1 MNTLT
6 EKYSQ
11 FLQYLEDSIVYVIIG
26 IVLIVLFAL
35 AVKYQSFGI
44 YAFYFITSI
53 LVIVGITSSIQLVD
67 MFDDVSKEVGSAI
80 HIEME
85 EDFESVSYFDYGII
99 DLQSNDY
106 ITYKNV
112 KSFDSQEF
120 DGTNRDY
127 IILFND
133 MPCNNIVLNP
143 GSISGVF
150 VLNFYDVNGDVETT
164 SELSILIEY
173 LDKETKV
180 STSIVNTNNSVSYL
194 NTFMELHGSIIE
206 VVER

>member
-112 KSFDSQEF
+112 QSFDSQKF

-127 IILFND
+127 IILFNH